1 MCPLCYLVPPRHDV
15 HHTALFRHRTPNQ
28 SFFASRLKSLY
39 DYYSFVGG
47 TLSPHPTTSHG
58 NDASDDD
65 SRIPVGPRFIQSQSS
80 EKENKDLMAVDAV
93 EETPSPSPSSS
104 PPPPPYQV
112 GSTTKGKRSKRPR
125 PSPSSSPEVPDEDA
139 DRRRLNTEE
148 EFYALCLVMLSRGA
162 GGGAAFEQEHVPPR
176 PPPPKAQSYECSVC
190 GKAFPS
196 YQALGGHKTSHRKP
210 AATTAAAGGDDAAS
224 VSNGGGGAPVVVAG
238 ALGKPHECSVCH
250 KSFPTGQALGGHM
263 RCHYDGRATA
273 GTGMTATAASSS
285 GAASSGRDR
294 GFDLNRP
301 PRPQLPE
308 TGLVGTLSGA
318 RKEEGEEAL
327 SPLLLAPKKPRL
339 LAAAVKADMEPPLPT
354 LISFI

>member
-1 MCPLCYLVPPRHDV
+1 
-15 HHTALFRHRTPNQ
+15 
-28 SFFASRLKSLY
+28 
-39 DYYSFVGG
+39 
-47 TLSPHPTTSHG
+47 
-58 NDASDDD
+58 
-65 SRIPVGPRFIQSQSS
+65 
-80 EKENKDLMAVDAV
+80 MAVDAV

-104 PPPPPYQV
+104 PPPPYQV

-139 DRRRLNTEE
+139 DRLSRRRLNTEE
-148 EFYALCLVMLSRGA
+148 EFYALCLVMLSRDV
-162 GGGAAFEQEHVPPR
+162 GGGAAFEHEHVPP
-176 PPPPKAQSYECSVC
+176 PPLPSPPPKAQSYGCSVC

-210 AATTAAAGGDDAAS
+210 AATTAAARGDDAAS
-224 VSNGGGGAPVVVAG
+224 VSNGGGAPVVVAG
-238 ALGKPHECSVCH
+238 SLGKLHECSVCH

-263 RCHYDGRATA
+263 RCHYDGVIGGRATA
-273 GTGMTATAASSS
+273 GTAITATAASSS

-301 PRPQLPE
+301 PQPQLRE
-308 TGLVGTLSGA
+308 TGLVGRLSAA
-318 RKEEGEEAL
+318 RKEEGEEVL
-327 SPLLLAPKKPRL
+327 SPLLLTPKKARP